1 MCEFD
6 AILDG
11 LVNNRTTTTKPNIR
25 TSHTSLKTGERGD
38 HVGKKECV
46 ALDHTYVVPDGENAV
61 KRKIQKLEEQ
71 NHELKK
77 KLRNTTLREKR
88 SKMTCKILIND
99 LKQQNLVSSELETKL
114 ATFEEIPCDLF
125 RKASH
130 EYTQEQKDFAV
141 TLHLYSPKAYS
152 YLKRESGL
160 ALPDPRTL
168 RRFSINTRKFCLLVC
183 SGLMAHQHK
192 KLLSTP

>member
-1 MCEFD
+1 MMQMRVVQTSKRHERSHKTYRF
-6 AILDG
+6 
-11 LVNNRTTTTKPNIR
+11 PNKDKYPDLYNQWIKNCR
-25 TSHTSLKTGERGD
+25 R
-38 HVGKKECV
+38 VKEPSV
-46 ALDHTYVVPDGENAV
+46 DSKDHTHVVPDRENAV

-130 EYTQEQKDFAV
+130 DYTQEQKDFAV
-141 TLHLYSPKAYS
+141 TLHLYSSKAYS
-152 YLKRESGL
+152 YSKRESGL
-160 ALPDPRTL
+160 ALPEPRTL
-168 RRFSINTRKFCLLVC
+168 RR
-183 SGLMAHQHK
+183 
-192 KLLSTP
+192 